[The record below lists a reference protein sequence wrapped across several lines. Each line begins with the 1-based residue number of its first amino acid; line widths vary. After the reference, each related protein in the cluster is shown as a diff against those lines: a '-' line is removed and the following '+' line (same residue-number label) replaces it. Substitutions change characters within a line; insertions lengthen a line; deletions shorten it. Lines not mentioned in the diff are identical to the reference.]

1 MVDVNKY
8 KNGHDYDCFNIV
20 TDDGEFSIQFENN
33 LDLYWSYLYKENF
46 LDTKDSYEINVTK
59 ENYFLFLLFDELYEN
74 IKNDKIIL
82 DEDVLSSRS
91 GDRERLF
98 INDSVCYISDDFP
111 EDEASFF
118 EIKKVDEDTF
128 NLKFTKSKSKNY
140 FNTFSVRITNS
151 GCRYGYFNVLFM
163 QMYNKMSEYF
173 DDEKYHQMHVEEV
186 VYLRKRGR

>member
-46 LDTKDSYEINVTK
+46 LDTKDFYDINITK
-59 ENYFLFLLFDELYEN
+59 ENYFLFLLFNELYEN

-91 GDRERLF
+91 GDRDRLF
-98 INDSVCYISDDFP
+98 VNGSVCYMITDGLMILMILSD
-111 EDEASFF
+111 
-118 EIKKVDEDTF
+118 
-128 NLKFTKSKSKNY
+128 L
-140 FNTFSVRITNS
+140 
-151 GCRYGYFNVLFM
+151 
-163 QMYNKMSEYF
+163 
-173 DDEKYHQMHVEEV
+173 
-186 VYLRKRGR
+186 